1 MDFIE
6 AYLGKDELKAFE
18 TYFKVNVDKAADPL
32 VKAGGI
38 KALLQSFFKNNK
50 KVYKKFVTS
59 KKAKETKD

>member
-18 TYFKVNVDKAADPL
+18 AYFKVTADKSVADPL

-50 KVYKKFVTS
+50 KAYK
-59 KKAKETKD
+59 

>member
-1 MDFIE
+1 MKISAEDVWPIVLDFIE

-18 TYFKVNVDKAADPL
+18 AYFKVTADKSVADPL

-50 KVYKKFVTS
+50 KAYK
-59 KKAKETKD
+59 